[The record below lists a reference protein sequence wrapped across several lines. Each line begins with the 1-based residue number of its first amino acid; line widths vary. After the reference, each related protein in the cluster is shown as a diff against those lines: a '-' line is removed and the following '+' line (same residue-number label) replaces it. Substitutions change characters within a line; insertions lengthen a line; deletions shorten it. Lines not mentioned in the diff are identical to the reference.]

1 MKGEMPP
8 LSLDAHTHYDL
19 IDRVK
24 TMAFQDAS
32 TYKCGDYLARRAKDF
47 TWKHHSCCDSHDK
60 LMLDADEMVDAVC
73 REKMC
78 EWSYRVCD
86 HFGTGREIVAVA
98 FACLDRFLDRRNCD
112 RTAFKLAAM
121 TSLYV
126 TTKVFHTERIRL
138 RSLVELSR
146 GEFQERHITEMETIM
161 LQTLEWRVHP
171 PTVQCF
177 IEPFCATLTPF
188 TSDFQSLSCIQQR
201 AIFFA
206 ELALYDYSF
215 VSKEKPL
222 VALAAVLN
230 AIEGLENGPIP
241 ETRRAAFQSALEQTF
256 DMEFDQEKVESMRH
270 RLWYIY
276 SMSAQYQEDEIGA
289 LDQPQEIM
297 NRKVTVHK
305 FPQSMDQSP
314 ICVTTT

>member
-1 MKGEMPP
+1 MQGDLRH
-8 LSLDAHTHYDL
+8 LSLDAPSQCDV

-24 TMAFQDAS
+24 TMASQDAS
-32 TYKCGDYLARRAKDF
+32 TYKCGDYLARRAKDIAR
-47 TWKHHSCCDSHDK
+47 KQYSSCDSHDNS
-60 LMLDADEMVDAVC
+60 MLDVDDMVDAVC

-98 FACLDRFLDRRNCD
+98 FACLDRFMDRRNCD

-121 TSLYV
+121 TSLYMS
-126 TTKVFHTERIRL
+126 TKVFHTPRIRL

-146 GEFQERHITEMETIM
+146 GEFEERHITEMEMII

-171 PTVQCF
+171 PTIQSF
-177 IEPFCATLTPF
+177 IEPFCAVLNL
-188 TSDFQSLSCIQQR
+188 SDLQIAACIQQR

-206 ELALYDYSF
+206 ELALYDYGF

-222 VALAAVLN
+222 VAVAAIMN

-241 ETRRAAFQSALEQTF
+241 DIRRAAFLSALENTF
-256 DMEFDQEKVESMRH
+256 DMEFNYQKVEGMCH
-270 RLWYIY
+270 RLWFIY

-289 LDQPQEIM
+289 VDQPHDTM
-297 NRKVTVHK
+297 TRKVTTQHN
-305 FPQSMDQSP
+305 FPQSMDHSP
-314 ICVTTT
+314 ICVTST

>member
-1 MKGEMPP
+1 MKGELRL
-8 LSLDAHTHYDL
+8 LSLDASNQSDI

-24 TMAFQDAS
+24 TMVTQDAS
-32 TYKCGDYLARRAKDF
+32 TYKCGDYLARRGKDVAR
-47 TWKHHSCCDSHDK
+47 KQCSCCDSQK
-60 LMLDADEMVDAVC
+60 NTVLDVDDMVDAVC

-86 HFGTGREIVAVA
+86 HFGVGREIVAVA
-98 FACLDRFLDRRNCD
+98 FACLDRFMDRRNCD

-121 TSLYV
+121 TSLYM
-126 TTKVFHTERIRL
+126 TTKVFQTQRIRL

-146 GEFQERHITEMETIM
+146 GEFEERHITEMEMIM

-171 PTVQCF
+171 PTIQCF
-177 IEPFCATLTPF
+177 IEPFCAVLTP
-188 TSDFQSLSCIQQR
+188 SDLQITACIQQR

-222 VALAAVLN
+222 VAVAAILN

-241 ETRRAAFQSALEQTF
+241 EIRFAAFLSALASTF
-256 DMEFDQEKVESMRH
+256 DMEFDHQKVEGMRH

-289 LDQPQEIM
+289 VDQPQDMMHI
-297 NRKVTVHK
+297 KVTEHN
-305 FPQSMDQSP
+305 FPQSMDHSP
-314 ICVTTT
+314 ICVTSTW